1 MLSEAKHLCPSGET
15 LRFAQGDNILPILL
29 VKNHHRAGVG
39 EGIPGEAASPPQR
52 HKCRGYAP

>member
-39 EGIPGEAASPPQR
+39 EGIPGEAAPPTP
-52 HKCRGYAP
+52 AP